1 MPPVYRSGAIQIF
14 PRVATREEVTKAI
27 VKENLANI
35 QARLDE
41 FSNDPCIRAL
51 YEISKISMT
60 GNFDGFGDRIFS
72 PEEVDM
78 IIYKSSMFI
87 PRRVLAS

>member
-1 MPPVYRSGAIQIF
+1 MPPVYRPGVIQIV

-78 IIYKSSMFI
+78 IIYKSSMLT
-87 PRRVLAS
+87 PRRVLVS